1 VGYTDARLMNKDGRD
16 LGRLIPNITKIRYID
31 WK

>member
-1 VGYTDARLMNKDGRD
+1 MNKDGRD
-16 LGRLIPNITKIRYID
+16 LGRLIPGVTEIRYLD